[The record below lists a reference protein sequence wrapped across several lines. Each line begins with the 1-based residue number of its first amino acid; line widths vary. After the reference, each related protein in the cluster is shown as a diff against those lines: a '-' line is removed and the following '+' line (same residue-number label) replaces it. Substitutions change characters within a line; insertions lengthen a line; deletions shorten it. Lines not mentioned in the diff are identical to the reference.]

1 MIDKDNYLTVDPEE
15 YTALYLQG
23 REDPSKRYASW
34 DHCFNYFR
42 KAFVDQRLTSLT
54 STEELQTSCLQ
65 LGFYLAS
72 WGMYRGKASLL
83 QMSAQALEPVIIAIV
98 EAPKVIWQMDVHLY
112 DEKSIG
118 QLLETAE
125 RIRNALPKGS
135 TDTLVTKTMLGIF
148 GNVPAFDRYFRNGI
162 DSYRLNQKSLEKIK
176 KYFDQHRSVF
186 ESLRIPTIDF
196 KGENTDY
203 LYTEAKIID
212 MVFFMYGGASGAG

>member
-1 MIDKDNYLTVDPEE
+1 MVDPEK
-15 YTALYLQG
+15 YVGLYLQG

-83 QMSAQALEPVIIAIV
+83 QMSAQALEPVIFEIV
-98 EAPKVIWQMDVHLY
+98 AAPKVIWQMDVHLY
-112 DEKSIG
+112 DETTIG
-118 QLLETAE
+118 LLLDAAE
-125 RIRNALPKGS
+125 GIRNALPKGS

-148 GNVPAFDRYFRNGI
+148 GNVPAFDRYFRKGI
-162 DSYRLNQKSLEKIK
+162 DSYRLNQKALEKIK
-176 KYFDQHRSVF
+176 KYFDQHRSKF

-196 KGENTDY
+196 KGEDTDY
-203 LYTEAKIID
+203 LYTQAKIID
-212 MVFFMYGGASGAG
+212 MVFFAYGGGSGSE